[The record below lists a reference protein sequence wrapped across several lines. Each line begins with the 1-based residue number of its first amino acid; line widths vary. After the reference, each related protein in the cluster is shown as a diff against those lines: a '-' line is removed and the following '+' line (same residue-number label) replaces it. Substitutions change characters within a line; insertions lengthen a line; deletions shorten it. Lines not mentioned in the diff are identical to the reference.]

1 MYQYLA
7 IDIGGSFV
15 KYSQIDP
22 AGNLAGSHKVKTP
35 NSLAELTDI
44 IENLIADM
52 GSNIRGVA
60 ISCPGR
66 IDDLTGTVY
75 NGGALP
81 FLHEFCFKQFV
92 ASISPAP
99 CVVMNDG
106 KAAAL
111 SELWL
116 GNLKG
121 IENGAAILL
130 GTGVGGGIVL
140 NSEMIQGRHF
150 QAGELSFMPDHIGR
164 PGQENYFGHSASA
177 VGFVRQAASLLG
189 LANLDDGLAV
199 FDAINQQTSQEVCLL
214 FEAYCQKV
222 VHIILDLQAI
232 LDLDRVV
239 IGGGISVQPIV
250 IETISKQYHL
260 IRNRSQ
266 IMVDS
271 LEPIEIMACK
281 FGNEANLLGAIYRL
295 LIELDR

>member
-1 MYQYLA
+1 MNKYLA

-15 KYSQIDP
+15 KYSQVDH

-35 NSLAELTDI
+35 NNLADLTVI

-81 FLHEFCFKQFV
+81 FLHEFCVKQFV
-92 ASISPAP
+92 ASISQVP

-130 GTGVGGGIVL
+130 GTGVGGGIIL
-140 NSEMIQGRHF
+140 NGEIIQGRHF
-150 QAGELSFMPDHIGR
+150 QAGELSFMPDRIGR
-164 PGQENYFGHSASA
+164 PGQEAYFGHSASA

-189 LANLDDGLAV
+189 LADLDDGLTV
-199 FDAINQQTSQEVCLL
+199 FYVICKQSNQEVCLL
-214 FEAYCQKV
+214 FEAYCQKI

-239 IGGGISVQPIV
+239 IGGGISAQPIV
-250 IETISKQYHL
+250 IEMINKQYHL

-266 IMVDS
+266 IMADS
-271 LEPIEIMACK
+271 LEPIEIMACQ

-295 LIELDR
+295 LIEMDR

>member
-1 MYQYLA
+1 MNKYLA

-15 KYSQIDP
+15 KYSQVDH

-35 NSLAELTDI
+35 NNLADLTVI

-81 FLHEFCFKQFV
+81 FLHEFCVKQFV
-92 ASISPAP
+92 ASISQVP

-130 GTGVGGGIVL
+130 GTGVGGGIIL
-140 NSEMIQGRHF
+140 NGEIIQGRHF
-150 QAGELSFMPDHIGR
+150 QAGELSFMPDRIGR
-164 PGQENYFGHSASA
+164 PGQEAYFGHSASA

-189 LANLDDGLAV
+189 LADLDDGLTV
-199 FDAINQQTSQEVCLL
+199 FDVICKQSNQEVCLL
-214 FEAYCQKV
+214 FEAYCQKI

-239 IGGGISVQPIV
+239 IGGGISAQPIV

-266 IMVDS
+266 IMADS
-271 LEPIEIMACK
+271 LEPIEIMACQ

-295 LIELDR
+295 LIEMDR

>member
-1 MYQYLA
+1 MNQYLA

-15 KYSQIDP
+15 KYSQVDH

-35 NSLAELTDI
+35 NNLTDLTDI

-52 GSNIRGVA
+52 GSDIKGIA

-66 IDDLTGTVY
+66 VDDLTGIVY
-75 NGGALP
+75 KGGALP

-130 GTGVGGGIVL
+130 GTGVGGGLIL
-140 NSEMIQGRHF
+140 NGQIIQGRHF
-150 QAGELSFMPDHIGR
+150 QAGELSFMPDRIGR
-164 PGQENYFGHSASA
+164 PGQEDYFGHSASA

-189 LANLDDGLAV
+189 LADLDDGLAV
-199 FDAINQQTSQEVCLL
+199 FDVICKQANQEVCLL
-214 FEAYCQKV
+214 FEAYCQKI

-239 IGGGISVQPIV
+239 IGGGISAQSIV

-266 IMVDS
+266 IMADS
-271 LEPIEIMACK
+271 LEPMEIMPCQ

-295 LIELDR
+295 LIELDK

>member
-1 MYQYLA
+1 MNKYLA
-7 IDIGGSFV
+7 IDIGGSFI
-15 KYSQIDP
+15 KYSQVDH

-35 NSLAELTDI
+35 NNLADLTVI

-81 FLHEFCFKQFV
+81 FLHEFCVKQFV
-92 ASISPAP
+92 ASISQVP

-130 GTGVGGGIVL
+130 GTGVGGGIIL
-140 NSEMIQGRHF
+140 NGEIIQGRHF
-150 QAGELSFMPDHIGR
+150 QAGELSFMPDRIGR
-164 PGQENYFGHSASA
+164 PGQEAYFGHSASA

-189 LANLDDGLAV
+189 LADLDDGLTV
-199 FDAINQQTSQEVCLL
+199 FDVICKQSNQEVCLL
-214 FEAYCQKV
+214 FEAYCQKI

-239 IGGGISVQPIV
+239 IGGGISAQPIV

-266 IMVDS
+266 IMADS
-271 LEPIEIMACK
+271 LEPIEIMACQ

-295 LIELDR
+295 LIEMDR

>member
-1 MYQYLA
+1 MNKYLA
-7 IDIGGSFV
+7 IDIGGSFI
-15 KYSQIDP
+15 KYSQVDH

-35 NSLAELTDI
+35 NNLADLTVI

-52 GSNIRGVA
+52 GSDIKGVA

-81 FLHEFCFKQFV
+81 FLHEFCVKQFV
-92 ASISPAP
+92 ASISQVP

-130 GTGVGGGIVL
+130 GTGVGGGIIL
-140 NSEMIQGRHF
+140 NGEIIQGRHF
-150 QAGELSFMPDHIGR
+150 QAGELSFMPDRIGR
-164 PGQENYFGHSASA
+164 PSQEAYFGHSASA

-189 LANLDDGLAV
+189 LEDLDDGLTV
-199 FDAINQQTSQEVCLL
+199 FDVICKQSNQEVCLL
-214 FEAYCQKV
+214 FEAYCQKI

-239 IGGGISVQPIV
+239 IGGGISAQPIV

-266 IMVDS
+266 IMADS
-271 LEPIEIMACK
+271 LEPIEIMACQ

-295 LIELDR
+295 LIEMDR

>member
-1 MYQYLA
+1 MNKYLA
-7 IDIGGSFV
+7 IDIGGSFI
-15 KYSQIDP
+15 KYSQVDH

-35 NSLAELTDI
+35 NNLADLTVI

-52 GSNIRGVA
+52 GSDIKGVA

-81 FLHEFCFKQFV
+81 FLHEFCVKQFV
-92 ASISPAP
+92 ALISQVP

-130 GTGVGGGIVL
+130 GTGVGGGIIL
-140 NSEMIQGRHF
+140 NGEIIQGRHF
-150 QAGELSFMPDHIGR
+150 QAGELSFMPDRIGR
-164 PGQENYFGHSASA
+164 PGQETYFGHSASA

-189 LANLDDGLAV
+189 LEDLDDGLTV
-199 FDAINQQTSQEVCLL
+199 FDVICKQSNQEVCLL
-214 FEAYCQKV
+214 FEAYCQKI

-239 IGGGISVQPIV
+239 IGGGISAQPIV

-266 IMVDS
+266 IMADS
-271 LEPIEIMACK
+271 LEPIEIMACQ

-295 LIELDR
+295 LIEMDR